1 MSYIAIWCLQV
12 AIVLL
17 LFSINAKIEVEKWLG
32 PIWKVEMEQ
41 SERIDQF

>member
-12 AIVLL
+12 VIVLPL
-17 LFSINAKIEVEKWLG
+17 YSINAKIKVEKWLG
-32 PIWKVEMEQ
+32 PIRKAKMEQ